1 MIIMES
7 PATSPAIG
15 STASIITSL
24 PPGTEDVPNDPG
36 KMFIG
41 GLSWQT
47 TPEGLKEH
55 FAKFGDIAEVMV
67 MKDPTTRRSRLI
79 LRWPFQ
85 DEHILRWLHEPRKY
99 LSEDCPRQV
108 LS

>member
-1 MIIMES
+1 MES

-36 KMFIG
+36 CVFICIYDLHIILVWKIFNCQIFLLKCYVLCYDLIFRKMFIG

-47 TPEGLKEH
+47 TPGKNNLT
-55 FAKFGDIAEVMV
+55 IYI
-67 MKDPTTRRSRLI
+67 PTT
-79 LRWPFQ
+79 
-85 DEHILRWLHEPRKY
+85 
-99 LSEDCPRQV
+99 V
-108 LS
+108 

>member
-36 KMFIG
+36 CVFFCIYDLDIM
-41 GLSWQT
+41 LVW
-47 TPEGLKEH
+47 
-55 FAKFGDIAEVMV
+55 KF
-67 MKDPTTRRSRLI
+67 
-79 LRWPFQ
+79 
-85 DEHILRWLHEPRKY
+85 
-99 LSEDCPRQV
+99 
-108 LS
+108 

>member
-36 KMFIG
+36 CVFICIYD
-41 GLSWQT
+41 L
-47 TPEGLKEH
+47 
-55 FAKFGDIAEVMV
+55 
-67 MKDPTTRRSRLI
+67 
-79 LRWPFQ
+79 
-85 DEHILRWLHEPRKY
+85 HIML
-99 LSEDCPRQV
+99 V
-108 LS
+108 F

>member
-36 KMFIG
+36 CVFICIYDLHIIVVLPEIPFKMLRFM
-41 GLSWQT
+41 L
-47 TPEGLKEH
+47 LFH
-55 FAKFGDIAEVMV
+55 FQENVHRRIVMANHA
-67 MKDPTTRRSRLI
+67 R
-79 LRWPFQ
+79 
-85 DEHILRWLHEPRKY
+85 
-99 LSEDCPRQV
+99 
-108 LS
+108 

>member
-36 KMFIG
+36 YVFVCIYD
-41 GLSWQT
+41 L
-47 TPEGLKEH
+47 
-55 FAKFGDIAEVMV
+55 DIMLVFV
-67 MKDPTTRRSRLI
+67 
-79 LRWPFQ
+79 
-85 DEHILRWLHEPRKY
+85 KY
-99 LSEDCPRQV
+99 SL
-108 LS
+108 

>member
-36 KMFIG
+36 YVFVCIYDLDIMLVILNCQIFPLNCYVSCYDFIFRKMFIG

-47 TPEGLKEH
+47 TPGKNN
-55 FAKFGDIAEVMV
+55 
-67 MKDPTTRRSRLI
+67 PTIYIPNT
-79 LRWPFQ
+79 
-85 DEHILRWLHEPRKY
+85 
-99 LSEDCPRQV
+99 V
-108 LS
+108 